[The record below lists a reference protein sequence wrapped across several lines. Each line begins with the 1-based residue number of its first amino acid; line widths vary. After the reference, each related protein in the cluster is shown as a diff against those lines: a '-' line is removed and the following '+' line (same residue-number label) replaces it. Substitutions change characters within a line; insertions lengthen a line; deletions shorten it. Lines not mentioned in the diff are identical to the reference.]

1 MKSTFV
7 IVIILAI
14 LVGGI
19 FWNAIKYTP
28 TKTNEDS
35 KNIQPPADTPSNDI
49 STGIPKTASNTVET
63 VPVVPGNDIKME
75 YPIPDSPL

>member
-35 KNIQPPADTPSNDI
+35 KNIQLPTNTPSNDI
-49 STGIPKTASNTVET
+49 STNISKTASDTIET
-63 VPVVPGNDIKME
+63 LPTVPGNDIKME
-75 YPIPDSPL
+75 YPVPDSPL